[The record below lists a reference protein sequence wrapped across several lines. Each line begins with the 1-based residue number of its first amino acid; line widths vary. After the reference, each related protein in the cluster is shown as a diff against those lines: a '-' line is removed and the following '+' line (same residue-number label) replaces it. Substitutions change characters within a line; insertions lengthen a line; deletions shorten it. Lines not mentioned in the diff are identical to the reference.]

1 MLDATPW
8 ATITQIQN
16 RDGEPQPLPEMRST
30 PLAVQLTP
38 GAYTV
43 SFEGPPPQSEK
54 RTIEIRVESG
64 AAHTAPVQR
73 FAAPS
78 VDEYLRPYLTAPAP
92 VSEPGAPLEEG
103 LQ

>member
-1 MLDATPW
+1 
-8 ATITQIQN
+8 
-16 RDGEPQPLPEMRST
+16 MRST

-43 SFEGPPPQSEK
+43 FFEGPPPQSEK

-64 AAHTAPVQR
+64 AAHMAPVQR
-73 FAAPS
+73 FAAPT
-78 VDEYLRPYLTAPAP
+78 VDEYLRPYLTAPTP
-92 VSEPGAPLEEG
+92 VSEPGASPEKG